1 MLKVRGA
8 APGCCCCG
16 RPLCSAAVP
25 PAPASTHVP
34 LPRCRCF
41 WVAQEAAT
49 LARVAAKYETDLKK
63 VQDALNAAMESGA
76 VVCATPLPG
85 LVRRRRGGPG
95 RAGLGSGE
103 RAGGQDELAG
113 LLGLGPA
120 GKLQMG

>member
-85 LVRRRRGGPG
+85 LVRRRRGGPAFWD
-95 RAGLGSGE
+95 RTQ
-103 RAGGQDELAG
+103 GQPPHPETSY
-113 LLGLGPA
+113 P
-120 GKLQMG
+120 LQKTRIPRVPRR